1 MNKKLIGGLGLA
13 SVALV
18 GGTFAYFTQMTTIDN
33 PFDTARYESVVTE
46 DFVPEDG
53 ENWQPGVEV
62 NKDLYVQNTG
72 DRDVVV
78 RVKFEDFWYRGDKL
92 VTKAE
97 DAENANTFKEISGQT
112 VTDPVDQKDETDG
125 KVEEDGT
132 VVLKRFENLDQWQFN
147 EADGYFY
154 YKPRLAAGTSSD
166 KFLDKVQLAPNLD
179 LGKFNT
185 SIYSI
190 VDKKNQ
196 NLKVEVPEDYDGNID
211 DYVTNVL
218 KWIHIETKDG
228 KEVSV
233 TPTSIAL
240 YNEKAG
246 TSYTKESMAADN
258 LGIYTSA
265 ITRAEK
271 DLLGYSDANYVLRI
285 TVETVQATDKAV
297 ADKFATAP
305 SDVVANWALDAEE
318 LETES
323 VGE

>member
-46 DFVPEDG
+46 DFIPEDG

-97 DAENANTFKEISGQT
+97 DAANANTFKEISGGT
-112 VTDPVDQKDETDG
+112 VTGPVDQKDMTDG
-125 KVEEDGT
+125 LVEEDGT
-132 VVLKRFENLDQWQFN
+132 VVLKTFENADQWEFN
-147 EADGYFY
+147 PDDGYYY
-154 YKPRLAAGTSSD
+154 YKPRLAAGASTE
-166 KFLDKVQLAPNLD
+166 KFLDKVQLAPDLD

-190 VDKKNQ
+190 VSEKGQ
-196 NLKVEVPEDYDGNID
+196 NLTVEVPEDFDGNID
-211 DYVTNVL
+211 DYVVNELGWTF
-218 KWIHIETKDG
+218 IEEKEG
-228 KEVSV
+228 KEVSI
-233 TPTSIAL
+233 TPTSISLFNKIART
-240 YNEKAG
+240 N
-246 TSYTKESMAADN
+246 YTKEGMVADN

-305 SDVVANWALDAEE
+305 SDVVARWALDAEE
-318 LETES
+318 LATEAA
-323 VGE
+323 GE